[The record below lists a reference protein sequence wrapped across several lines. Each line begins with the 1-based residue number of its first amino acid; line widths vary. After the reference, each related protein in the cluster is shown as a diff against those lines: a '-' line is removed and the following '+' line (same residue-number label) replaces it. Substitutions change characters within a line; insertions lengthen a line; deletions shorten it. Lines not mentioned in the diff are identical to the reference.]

1 MARQARVEYPGA
13 LHHVRARGNRREAIF
28 YDDVDRL
35 KFLELLGEAVRR
47 YGWIVA
53 AWVLMTNHFHLMLET
68 PQPTLSDGM
77 RWLLG
82 TYACWF
88 NLRHGLTGHLFG
100 ERFRSNPVEKETYAR
115 RLARYIVRNPVKANM
130 FERPEDYVWSSY
142 RATAG
147 LEPAPEWFAAGYLQP
162 YFGSEETWRANYV
175 AYVHEAL
182 AEEDWIWKELKNQ
195 IYLGSEAWVASLRK
209 QVEAE
214 MLSDVH
220 PHAQRWLGRPAMPK
234 ILRAVAHAFGI
245 SEATLR
251 TSHGGAARRMA
262 AWLAWYEGLQ
272 KLRTIAASLRLQSS
286 SRARALVRECEA
298 MMRGDPAMQRTLD
311 AAFAALR

>member
-1 MARQARVEYPGA
+1 MARQVRVEYSGA

-28 YDDVDRL
+28 YDDLDRL

-47 YGWIVA
+47 YGWVVA
-53 AWVLMTNHFHLMLET
+53 AWVLMTNHVHLMLET

-82 TYACWF
+82 TYASGF
-88 NLRHGLTGHLFG
+88 NLQHGLSGHLFG
-100 ERFRSNPVEKETYAR
+100 DRFRSNPVEKEGYAR
-115 RLARYIVRNPVKANM
+115 RLARYIVRNPVPAKMAA
-130 FERPEDYVWSSY
+130 RPEDYVWSSY

-182 AEEDWIWKELKNQ
+182 ADEDHIWDELRNQ
-195 IYLGSEAWVASLRK
+195 IYLGSEAWVTALRM

-220 PHAQRWLGRPAMPK
+220 PHAQRWLGRPTMPR
-234 ILRAVAHAFGI
+234 IVRAVAQVFGI
-245 SEATLR
+245 TERTLR
-251 TSHGGAARRMA
+251 DRRGGAERRMV
-262 AWLAWYEGLQ
+262 AWLAWYNGLQ
-272 KLRTIAASLRLQSS
+272 KLRTIAAALRLQSS
-286 SRARALVRECEA
+286 SRARALVHECEA
-298 MMRGDPAMQRTLD
+298 MLRGDPAMQQRLE
-311 AAFAALR
+311 AAFMALG